1 QPKGTSIWSAPR
13 VTSKSTNWYAS
24 PQLRRDSMDQG
35 IHMLRV
41 YARAARRPSVIECMQ
56 TQPSLVNS
64 ILPWL
69 SPTME
74 EAMEDF
80 AQLMLGCLKSKAA
93 EDKEAWNWSRKTS
106 D

>member
-1 QPKGTSIWSAPR
+1 
-13 VTSKSTNWYAS
+13 
-24 PQLRRDSMDQG
+24 M
-35 IHMLRV
+35 
-41 YARAARRPSVIECMQ
+41 
-56 TQPSLVNS
+56 NS

-93 EDKEAWNWSRKTS
+93 EDKDAWNWSRKTS